1 MTLPMTKGTG
11 LLACASYM
19 PGVRRNYWEGS
30 RSSQI
35 LGGIH
40 EATDDRACFT
50 RWRLALRNAANRRLC
65 RYTSPKSPKHGFI
78 ARAHTSRRAPTP
90 PAGGPAFTPM
100 AQARGPQ
107 PGDSVGDGERC

>member
-1 MTLPMTKGTG
+1 MTKRTG

-50 RWRLALRNAANRRLC
+50 RWRLAQRNAPNTRQVVQVHWPEGHPTRVQRPC
-65 RYTSPKSPKHGFI
+65 DI
-78 ARAHTSRRAPTP
+78 SRI
-90 PAGGPAFTPM
+90 
-100 AQARGPQ
+100 AQAFYEGKARGQSSPRLQ
-107 PGDSVGDGERC
+107 AAG